1 MKLSSISLS
10 QEFFVEK
17 EMGLM
22 FIEIGQGDGLDE
34 TAILKRIQEKIGLSL
49 EEALD
54 CMKLYGKQQA

>member
-22 FIEIGQGDGLDE
+22 FIEIGQEDGLDE
-34 TAILKRIQEKIGLSL
+34 TAILQRIQEKVGLSL
-49 EEALD
+49 GEAEPSTSF
-54 CMKLYGKQQA
+54 G